1 MATGAASMK
10 LMGAIAVVGLAALG
24 GFLWSVR
31 AAPRVTAHYTLD
43 LTDAQS
49 GSVRVRLELAGLPRS
64 RIALRGL
71 LADRLMRVEDLGAEN
86 GSGAALPLVAEAAD
100 VPTGN
105 IRSRLTTWHLDNT
118 QGGVGELDRVVLN
131 YRLRPGSYKATN
143 PCGEER
149 HLGYV
154 DGGGVSLSAMQM
166 FLLADLPLAEL
177 GFDVRRPA
185 DWSVVSSVP
194 ARIASP
200 RQEQLWDLHV
210 AAGPLDA
217 GERLIGGG
225 VRLHAAS
232 GVGPD
237 ARAAVESVIEAIAE
251 RLGPS
256 PSIDVVLLGRTRD
269 GLRIQPTTARE
280 CLVFDLDAPDVATLR
295 ELIRSLV
302 PAWKQRR
309 RAAVEEDVSA
319 EAWLALGLGEFF
331 ALDLPDRLGLA
342 NTPSRPS
349 IEYTWV
355 ADRAMAD
362 VDPSTAPDAPRPLTL
377 RRVRALT
384 LVAELD
390 KRLATPADWRALLSQ
405 WEGHGLPHVEG
416 SSPLAAKWREFA
428 SGPPLSHPLRLDFER
443 DWRVELADR
452 PASDRGNAPLA
463 RRVGIAFTANADGHV
478 ENCGCKVNQDG
489 GLARRAAA
497 IAELRAKDPNL
508 VVLDLGNFFPI
519 EKRAAKLDP
528 LLVGEIPLYL
538 NAMTQMGYDAA
549 VAGANEMMA
558 GPDLFRAHVAALAW
572 PVLANGLS
580 HASNA
585 LGRPSVVIERG
596 GLRIGIVGH
605 SQKHDVTWLRES
617 QEREMV
623 GVRFAGDT
631 SATIAAVRALRANVD
646 FLIVAGMAGPREL
659 RELSAPD
666 LGVDLI
672 LAGESQETLSNMPAG
687 FIADTAVAFDV
698 ARSYGL
704 NHLELELD
712 ATNRVS
718 RGAFRLVSL
727 PRSAAVDPIVQALL
741 DAHYAALPAQAMEA
755 KTRLFDWDDWARGRF
770 VGADTCATCHVA
782 EHRQWLTTPHASAM
796 QTLRKVNRGL
806 HPGCVPCHVV
816 GYDREGGYQ
825 ISAPQAS
832 LEGVQC
838 ETCHGSGAEH
848 VRAPSRAN
856 IRRSPDRNVCV
867 ECHNTDH
874 SDEFDARYPRALDAV
889 RHTRREE

>member
-1 MATGAASMK
+1 MK
-10 LMGAIAVVGLAALG
+10 LIWAIATVGLAAVG
-24 GFLWSVR
+24 GFLWKVR
-31 AAPRVTAHYTLD
+31 AAPRATAHYTLD
-43 LTDAQS
+43 LAGAES
-49 GSVRVRLELAGLPRS
+49 GSVRVRLELAGLPDS
-64 RIALRGL
+64 RLALRGL
-71 LADRLMRVEDLGAEN
+71 LADRLMRMEDLAAED
-86 GSGAALPLVAEAAD
+86 GSGEALALVAEAAD

-105 IRSRLTTWHLDNT
+105 IRSRLTTWRIDDAKGSD
-118 QGGVGELDRVVLN
+118 GGRDRIVLN
-131 YRLRPGSYKATN
+131 YTLRPGSYKATN

-154 DGGGVSLSAMQM
+154 DGAGVSLSAVQM

-185 DWSVVSSVP
+185 GWSLVSSIP
-194 ARIASP
+194 ARMVAP

-217 GERLIGGG
+217 SERCIGGG
-225 VRLHAAS
+225 VRLHAAP
-232 GVGPD
+232 GVTPD
-237 ARAAVESVIEAIAE
+237 ARAAVEAVIESIAE

-269 GLRIQPTTARE
+269 GLRMQPVTSRE
-280 CLVFDLDAPDVATLR
+280 CLVFDLDEPDVATLR
-295 ELIRSLV
+295 ELIRSIV

-319 EAWLALGLGEFF
+319 DAWFALGLGEFW

-362 VDPSTAPDAPRPLTL
+362 VDPATTSDAPRPLTL
-377 RRVRALT
+377 RRVRAMT
-384 LVAELD
+384 LIAELD
-390 KRLATPADWRALLSQ
+390 KRLGAAGDWRALLSG
-405 WEGHGLPHVEG
+405 WGGHGLPRLEASNPV
-416 SSPLAAKWREFA
+416 AARWREFS
-428 SGPPLSHPLRLDFER
+428 SGPMVSHPLHLDFER
-443 DWRVELADR
+443 NWRVELADR
-452 PASDRGNAPLA
+452 PVSDRGDAPVA

-497 IAELRAKDPNL
+497 IRELRTQDPEL
-508 VVLDLGNFFPI
+508 LVLDLGNFFPI

-538 NAMTQMGYDAA
+538 NAMTRMGYDAA

-558 GPDLFRAHVAALAW
+558 GPELFRSQVAALPW
-572 PVLANGLS
+572 PVLANGLT
-580 HASNA
+580 HASST
-585 LGRPSVVIERG
+585 LGQPSVVIERG

-623 GVRFAGDT
+623 GVRFSGDAR
-631 SATIAAVRALRANVD
+631 ATIAVVRELRKQVD
-646 FLIVAGMAGPREL
+646 FLIVAGMVGPSEL
-659 RELSAPD
+659 RELCASE

-672 LAGESQETLSNMPAG
+672 LAGESQESLSNMPTG
-687 FIADTAVAFDV
+687 FFGDTAVAFDV

-712 ATNRVS
+712 ATNRVL

-727 PRSAAVDPIVQALL
+727 PRSAAVDPLVQGLL
-741 DAHYAALPAQAMEA
+741 DAHYASLPAQAMEA

-770 VGADTCATCHVA
+770 VGADTCAGCHVA
-782 EHRQWLTTPHASAM
+782 EHRQWLTTPHAGAM

-816 GYDREGGYQ
+816 GYDREGGYD

-848 VRAPSRAN
+848 ARAPSRAN

-867 ECHNTDH
+867 ECHNADH
-874 SDEFDARYPRALDAV
+874 SDEFDARYPQALDAV
-889 RHTRREE
+889 RHIRREE